1 MQKAVSEASRSE
13 QIQRTYSADFLTTAL
28 EPIASDIQILQSQ
41 LFELIPSESET
52 TRQVL
57 EHILASNG
65 KLIRPALFYYCCR
78 LLDYE
83 GEPKHSIATVCEY
96 IHTASLLHDD
106 VIDNSSLRR
115 NKPTANRIW
124 GDEASVLVGDLI
136 YSRASEIM
144 AESGSLDVVRTFA
157 NAIRLM
163 SEGELLQLENLFNLD
178 ISEEKYFRIVSH
190 KTAVLTS
197 ASCKAAAYL
206 AKSPSEVE
214 ACLSNF
220 GMNVGLAFQLV
231 DDALDY
237 TLSEERFGKP
247 TGNDILEG
255 KVTLPPIL
263 LREKASIDER
273 AKLQKILDAGLDK
286 NSVEYIKSLVAK
298 YKTVES
304 TLARAK
310 EFSDLA
316 ISSLDIFPPSYIKE
330 NLIALTDYL
339 VWREV

>member
-1 MQKAVSEASRSE
+1 
-13 QIQRTYSADFLTTAL
+13 
-28 EPIASDIQILQSQ
+28 
-41 LFELIPSESET
+41 
-52 TRQVL
+52 
-57 EHILASNG
+57 
-65 KLIRPALFYYCCR
+65 
-78 LLDYE
+78 
-83 GEPKHSIATVCEY
+83 
-96 IHTASLLHDD
+96 
-106 VIDNSSLRR
+106 
-115 NKPTANRIW
+115 
-124 GDEASVLVGDLI
+124 
-136 YSRASEIM
+136 
-144 AESGSLDVVRTFA
+144 
-157 NAIRLM
+157 
-163 SEGELLQLENLFNLD
+163 
-178 ISEEKYFRIVSH
+178 
-190 KTAVLTS
+190 
-197 ASCKAAAYL
+197 
-206 AKSPSEVE
+206 
-214 ACLSNF
+214 
-220 GMNVGLAFQLV
+220 LV

-255 KVTLPPIL
+255 KVTLPLIL
-263 LREKASIDER
+263 LREKASTEER